1 MNRVIYVT
9 LLLLLFSILSVFGQN
24 EDKLYTRAGFKIG
37 LNYANVAGDV
47 TADART
53 RMHLGAILEFPLNYR
68 TFIQAELLYSAQGFK
83 IDDAG
88 TENEISLNYLA
99 LPILGKYEFF
109 PGFSIETGP
118 RFATLSSVTD
128 SQDTD
133 TNEFYDSFS
142 DFDFGW
148 DFGLGY
154 KFESGMY
161 LQARYTIG
169 LSNINAI
176 DENNISYTNSVAQFS
191 IGYLFK
197 TRNNRRPFDEQ
208 EGE

>member
-1 MNRVIYVT
+1 MNRVIFIIT
-9 LLLLLFSILSVFGQN
+9 LTLFSIMSGFGQD
-24 EDKLYTRAGFKIG
+24 EERLYTRAGFKIG
-37 LNYANVAGDV
+37 MNYANVRGDLD
-47 TADART
+47 TDARM
-53 RMHLGAILEFPLNYR
+53 RLHLGAMLEFPLNYR

-83 IDDAG
+83 IDEAG

-99 LPILGKYEFF
+99 LPIIGKYEFI

-161 LQARYTIG
+161 LQARYTLG
-169 LSNINAI
+169 LSDINNVE
-176 DENNISYTNSVAQFS
+176 DNSISYYNSVAQLS